1 MSELSDSEFD
11 AWLDGV
17 ERDEPIPA
25 TLPQEDAADLA
36 TARRLLALRAVPSP
50 RLKARIARFA
60 AGSSGARTPIGKP
73 LRRRALV
80 GAALAASLALFFTLA
95 FTPAGSW
102 AQGMLQRFGV
112 TFLPGAM
119 PEWTA
124 GPPEIT
130 PTRSPVAFSTEREVQ
145 AAAEFPLPWPT
156 KFPFA
161 RDQVTFLGFMAY
173 TQDGA
178 WVESFYGD
186 EARRYLEVQ
195 VFWKRRPGPWPI
207 GDARLEPISVA
218 GRDGLWGE
226 GVPASFIAGARS
238 ALIREDLDGTVTRV
252 GNADGSSLEP
262 INVLL
267 WEDGELLY
275 ILVDPNREFGLT
287 ELLQTAESTYEER

>member
-1 MSELSDSEFD
+1 MSELSDPEFD
-11 AWLDGV
+11 AWLDVV
-17 ERDEPIPA
+17 ERGEPLPA
-25 TLPQEDAADLA
+25 SLPTEDVADLA
-36 TARRLLALRAVPSP
+36 MARRLLALRAEPSP
-50 RLKARIARFA
+50 RLKTRVARFA
-60 AGSSGARTPIGKP
+60 AASPRAHTPMGRP
-73 LRRRALV
+73 LRRRALA
-80 GAALAASLALFFTLA
+80 GTALVACLAVFLTLA

-112 TFLPGAM
+112 TFLPGVM

-145 AAAEFPLPWPT
+145 AAAEFPLLWPT

-186 EARRYLEVQ
+186 EGQRYLEVQ
-195 VFWKRRPGPWPI
+195 VFWKRRPGPWPV

-238 ALIREDLDGTVTRV
+238 VLIHEDLDGTVTRV

-275 ILVDPNREFGLT
+275 ILVDPNRGFNLT
-287 ELLQTAESTYEER
+287 QLHQTAESAYEGR